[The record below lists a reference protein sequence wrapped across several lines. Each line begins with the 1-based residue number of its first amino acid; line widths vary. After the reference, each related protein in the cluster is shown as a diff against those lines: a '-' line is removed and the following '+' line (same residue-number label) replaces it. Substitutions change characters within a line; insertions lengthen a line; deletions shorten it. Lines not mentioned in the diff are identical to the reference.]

1 MENLKKKT
9 FYTIFIII
17 SFFAVFFAT
26 FFNVQTYHSEYTRI
40 LNNLTRMR
48 NLTVKRPEPLNK
60 EMKPTTEEELKPT
73 NDEELHNR
81 KVMDYEVYTFILNDN
96 NEIVDKISHS
106 DNVISN
112 EIITKA
118 KNIISNNKTSKVR
131 IGCLYLESYAYNFEN
146 NNSLT
151 IVNISNTRNM
161 LLTNL
166 LISLLLVGIL
176 EVIIYIISKKITEWI
191 TKPVLESFNREKE
204 FVANASHELK
214 TPLAVMMASI
224 DSLDVNKKNEKWINN
239 LKSESDR
246 MSNLITRLLDLSKTE
261 YLKKENFSENNLSL
275 IVEKRALTFESL
287 AYEKNLTIETNI
299 IEKLNFLC
307 HKESIDELV
316 SILIDNAIS
325 HSKENSTI
333 KINLTNNKSE
343 IKLEVIN
350 EGEPIPESEYE
361 KIFERFYRND
371 KSHNRKNGRYGLGLA
386 IAKNIVLA
394 HSGNIKAYS
403 KEGFTTF
410 EVKFKINEH

>member
-9 FYTIFIII
+9 FLTIFIII
-17 SFFAVFFAT
+17 SVFAFVFAI
-26 FFNVQTYHSEYTRI
+26 FFNVQTYRREYTGI

-48 NLTVKRPEPLNK
+48 NLTMQRHEPIDK
-60 EMKPTTEEELKPT
+60 EIKPIDDELR
-73 NDEELHNR
+73 NR
-81 KVMDYEVYTFILNDN
+81 KVMDYEIYTFILNDN
-96 NEIVDKISHS
+96 NDIIDKISHS
-106 DNVISN
+106 DNAISD

-118 KNIISNNKTSKVR
+118 KHIIANNNTSKVK
-131 IGCLYLESYAYNFEN
+131 IGLLYLESYAYNFAD

-161 LLTNL
+161 LLINL
-166 LISLLLVGIL
+166 VISLLLIGIG
-176 EVIIYIISKKITEWI
+176 EIIIYIISKKITEWI

-224 DSLDVNKKNEKWINN
+224 DCLDVNKKNEKWINN

-261 YLKKENFSENNLSL
+261 YLPKENFRKNDISM

-287 AYEKNLTIETNI
+287 AYEKNITIETNI
-299 IEKLNFLC
+299 ASKINILC

-316 SILIDNAIS
+316 SILIDNAIN
-325 HSKENSTI
+325 HAQEKSKI
-333 KINLTNNKSE
+333 KINLTSDKSE

-350 EGEPIPESEYE
+350 KGEPISPDECE

-371 KSHNRKNGRYGLGLA
+371 KSHNRKSGRYGLGLA
-386 IAKNIVLA
+386 IAKNIVVS
-394 HSGNIKAYS
+394 HNGNIRAYS
-403 KEGFTTF
+403 QNGYTTF
-410 EVKFKINEH
+410 EVKFKKMSINEKS

>member
-9 FYTIFIII
+9 FFTIFIII
-17 SFFAVFFAT
+17 SLFAFVFAM
-26 FFNVQTYHSEYTRI
+26 FFNIQTYHREYTGI

-48 NLTVKRPEPLNK
+48 NLTIKRPLPTDK
-60 EMKPTTEEELKPT
+60 EMRPI
-73 NDEELHNR
+73 NDEELRNR

-96 NEIVDKISHS
+96 NDIVDKISHS
-106 DNVISN
+106 DNAISD

-118 KNIISNNKTSKVR
+118 KNIISNNNQNKVK
-131 IGCLYLESYAYNFEN
+131 IGCLYWNKYAYNYEE

-151 IVNISNTRNM
+151 IVNITSTKNM
-161 LLTNL
+161 LLMNL
-166 LISLLLVGIL
+166 LISLLLICLGEFV
-176 EVIIYIISKKITEWI
+176 IYIISKKITEWI
-191 TKPVLESFNREKE
+191 TKPVLESFDREKE

-224 DSLDVNKKNEKWINN
+224 DSIDVNKKNEKWINN

-261 YLKKENFSENNLSL
+261 YLKKENFSKNDISM

-287 AYEKNLTIETNI
+287 AYEKDITIETNI
-299 IEKLNFLC
+299 TEKINFLC

-325 HSKENSTI
+325 HAQENSKI
-333 KINLTNNKSE
+333 KVNLLVSKNE
-343 IKLEVIN
+343 IKLEIIN

-361 KIFERFYRND
+361 KIFERFYRSD
-371 KSHNRKNGRYGLGLA
+371 KSHNRKSGRYGLGLA
-386 IAKNIVLA
+386 IAKNIVSA
-394 HSGNIKAYS
+394 HNGNIKAYS
-403 KEGFTTF
+403 KDGYTTF
-410 EVKFKINEH
+410 EVKFKTN